1 MDFSQVGLDDKY
13 TVENGRIFL
22 SGIQAL
28 VRLPLMQQAHDRA
41 SGLHTA
47 GLISGYRGSPLG
59 AYDLSLWQSR
69 QLLKASGIH
78 FEPGLNE
85 DLAATA
91 VWGSQ
96 QGDILGKSKY
106 DGVFGI
112 WYGKGPGVDR
122 CGDAFKHANFSGS
135 AAHGGVLAVA
145 GDDPG
150 AESSTLP
157 HQSEQAF
164 MAAQIPTL
172 APADVREILLF
183 GLLGFAASR
192 FSGLWMGFKTVAD
205 VLNTST
211 SIDIAA
217 DMARI
222 TIPEFDM
229 PPGGLNIRWPDDR
242 WAQEK
247 RVQDFKLPAIRA
259 FARANGFDRRTLG
272 RPAPR
277 LGIVTTG
284 KTYLQ
289 VVQALSDLGLD
300 EAEADALGLSVF
312 KVGMNWPLEP
322 GGIRDFAQGAEE
334 ILVIEEKLSLI
345 ESQLKDQAYGW
356 PADKR
361 PRICG
366 KHDETGAPLVPTSG
380 ELSAGQIAGFIL
392 DRLAR
397 FGDHPAVA
405 RARQRHETRLGPPSS
420 GEAESALPAGIPANP
435 AAMRIPHFCSGCPH
449 NRSTVIPEG
458 SIALTGI
465 GCHSL
470 AMWKPDRTTI
480 TLPHMG
486 AEGVTWVGQAPF
498 SEMPHV
504 FQNMGDGTYYH
515 SGLLAIRAAVAAKTN
530 ITYKIL
536 YNDAVAMTGGQPV
549 EGQPTVPQITLQLY
563 AEGVRRTY
571 VVTDDVHKYPVGA
584 EFAPGVEIRHR
595 DDLLEIEEE
604 LRDTPGVTALVYD
617 QTCATELRRRRK
629 RGKLPTPARRA
640 FINQA
645 VCEGCG
651 DCGAVSSCLSIV
663 PVDTEFGRKRM
674 IDQSS
679 CNRDMSCVDGFCPS
693 FVTVTGGTVQK
704 ADAHPIVVEQVPL
717 PEPDRPEIGESYGI
731 FLAGVGGTGVVTIS
745 ALLGMAA
752 HLEEKAVSSLDTTG
766 LAQKG
771 GAVTSH
777 IRIAPNRD
785 AVLPPRIEKAGAD
798 ALIVCDMVVGVTPP
812 VMTTIRPGHTRAVV
826 NTHQIPTAGLSFD
839 PDARLD
845 QSGMEDKFRTAL
857 GDNHTTTVN
866 ANVATGRLMGD
877 TVFTNVFL
885 LGHAYQQGLIPLSS
899 AAIERAMELNGV
911 AIDANKAAFRLGRR
925 AAADPNALVDALAPK
940 SDDGRSMR
948 TLDDLIDHRVGHLTR
963 YQNAAYADAYRN
975 FVAKVRAAEQS
986 ISGSETLTMSVARN
1000 LAKLMAYKD
1009 EYEVA
1014 RLFSDGTFDESVR
1027 RALGSG
1033 VTLRYHLAPPLV
1045 SGSGGV
1051 AGRPAKRSY
1060 GPWVRPV
1067 FSILAG
1073 LKGLRGSAFDPFG
1086 RTEERRME
1094 RQLIAEYRATVEGLL
1109 HRLNG
1114 DNANLAVE
1122 IADLPEKI
1130 RGFGPVKQR
1139 SVAAVKARET
1149 ELLSRF
1155 NRPVEAAAAE

>member
-13 TVENGRIFL
+13 TREHGRIFL

-41 SGLHTA
+41 SGLNTA

-59 AYDLSLWQSR
+59 AYDLSLWRSR
-69 QLLKASGIH
+69 QLLSASNIH

-85 DLAATA
+85 DLAATV

-96 QGDILGKSKY
+96 QSNILGKSKY

-122 CGDAFKHANFSGS
+122 CGDAFKHANFSGTS
-135 AAHGGVLAVA
+135 PHGGVLAVA

-164 MAAQIPTL
+164 MAAQIPTF

-183 GLLGFAASR
+183 GLMGFAASR
-192 FSGLWMGFKTVAD
+192 FTGLWIGFKTVAD

-217 DMARI
+217 DMAHI
-222 TIPEFDM
+222 VIPDFAM
-229 PPGGLNIRWPDDR
+229 PPGGANIRWPDDR
-242 WAQEK
+242 WDQER
-247 RVQDFKLPAIRA
+247 RVQEIKLPALRA
-259 FARANGFDRRTLG
+259 FVRANGLDRITLG
-272 RPAPR
+272 KPAPR

-289 VVQALSDLGLD
+289 MLQALADLGLD
-300 EAEADALGLSVF
+300 ERAAEALGLAVY
-312 KVGMNWPLEP
+312 KVGVNWPLEP
-322 GGIRDFAQGAEE
+322 EGIRAFAEGAGE

-361 PRICG
+361 PAIVG
-366 KHDETGAPLVPTSG
+366 KRDETGAPLVPASG
-380 ELSAGQIAGFIL
+380 ELTAIQIAGFIV

-397 FGDHPAVA
+397 LGDHPIITES
-405 RARQRHETRLGPPSS
+405 RNRHMARLGPPSNEVS
-420 GEAESALPAGIPANP
+420 ESPYPSTLPANT

-449 NRSTVIPEG
+449 NRSTVLPEG

-470 AMWKPDRTTI
+470 AMWKHDRPTL

-498 SEMPHV
+498 SEMRHV

-563 AEGVRRTY
+563 AEGVRRIV
-571 VVTDDVHKYPVGA
+571 VVTDDVNKYPIGA
-584 EFAPGVEIRHR
+584 EFAPGVQVRHR
-595 DDLLEIEEE
+595 DELLEIEKD

-629 RGKLPTPARRA
+629 RGRLPTPAQRA
-640 FINQA
+640 FINQE

-651 DCGAVSSCLSIV
+651 DCGDVSSCLSIV
-663 PVDTEFGRKRM
+663 PIDTAFGRKRM

-679 CNRDMSCVDGFCPS
+679 CNRDMSCVEGFCPS
-693 FVTVTGGTVQK
+693 FVTVTGGAVQK
-704 ADAHPIVVEQVPL
+704 GSVHPIVAEQVPL
-717 PEPDRPEIGESYGI
+717 PEPDRPNYTDSYDI

-752 HLEEKAVSSLDTTG
+752 HLEEKAVSTLDTTG

-777 IRIAPNRD
+777 IRIAAHRD

-798 ALIVCDMVVGVTPP
+798 ALIVCDMVVGMTPP
-812 VMTTIRPGHTRAVV
+812 AMSTIAKGATRAVV

-845 QSGMEDKFRTAL
+845 QAAMEDRFVTAL
-857 GDNHTTTVN
+857 GDDNCAMVD
-866 ANVATGRLMGD
+866 ANTATGRLMGD

-885 LGHAYQQGLIPLSS
+885 LGHAYQQGMVPVSA

-911 AIDANKAAFRLGRR
+911 AIDANKAAFRFGRR
-925 AAADPNALVDALAPK
+925 AAHDPAVLADALAPK
-940 SDDGRSMR
+940 SDGTRVPE
-948 TLDDLIDHRVGHLTR
+948 TLDDLIDHRAVHLTG
-963 YQNAAYADAYRN
+963 YQNAAYAQTYRD
-975 FVAKVRAAEQS
+975 FVATVRRAEQER
-986 ISGSETLTMSVARN
+986 IPGSEILTMAVAAN

-1014 RLFSDGTFDESVR
+1014 RLFTDGRFDQSVR
-1027 RALGSG
+1027 GALGSDAK
-1033 VTLRYHLAPPLV
+1033 LRYHLAPPLIARAD
-1045 SGSGGV
+1045 GPG
-1051 AGRPAKRSY
+1051 GRPRKISF
-1060 GPWVRPV
+1060 GPWIRPV
-1067 FSILAG
+1067 FSVLAG
-1073 LKGLRGSAFDPFG
+1073 LKGLRGTTFDPFG
-1086 RTEERRME
+1086 RTAERRME
-1094 RQLIAEYRATVEGLL
+1094 RQLITDYRDTVTSLL
-1109 HRLNG
+1109 DRLSA
-1114 DNANLAVE
+1114 DNLETAVA
-1122 IADLPEKI
+1122 IASLPEKI
-1130 RGFGPVKQR
+1130 RGYGPVKAR
-1139 SVAAVKARET
+1139 SVQAAQARQA
-1149 ELLSRF
+1149 ELLAELDTPTR
-1155 NRPVEAAAAE
+1155 AAAE